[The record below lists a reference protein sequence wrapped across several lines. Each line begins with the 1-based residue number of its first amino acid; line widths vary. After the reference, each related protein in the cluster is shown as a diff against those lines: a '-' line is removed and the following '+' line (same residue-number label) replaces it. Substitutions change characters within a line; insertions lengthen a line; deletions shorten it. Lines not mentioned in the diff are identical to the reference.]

1 LPTSESLVIEHML
14 EMIRHWDDQSDQR
27 AIFLNC
33 YSMMTRNMQAAIE
46 RREFND
52 PGWVDRLLRRFA
64 DYYFIALDAYEH
76 DPPSAPP
83 IWQLTHRVTQTSDTM
98 ALQKLLLGVNA
109 HINYDL
115 VLTLV
120 EILEPEWAQLS
131 EGQRAE
137 RYSDHCY
144 VNDVI
149 ARTIDAVQDTVLEPA
164 MPAMDI
170 FDKLL
175 GPLDEM
181 MLSRLITHWRDRVWN
196 YALLVLETKESE
208 ERLQVI
214 RHVEEDAFRQAS
226 AIIGKDWSV
235 ALGELI

>member
-1 LPTSESLVIEHML
+1 MPEADKLILERML
-14 EMIRHWDDQSDQR
+14 EMIKYWEDQSDQR

-33 YSMMTRNMQAAIE
+33 YSMMTRNMLSAIE
-46 RREFND
+46 QGEFND
-52 PGWVDRLLRRFA
+52 SEWVDRLLHRFA
-64 DYYFIALDAYEH
+64 DYYFAALEAYEH
-76 DPPSAPP
+76 NPSTAAP
-83 IWQLTHRVTQTSDTM
+83 IWQETHKITQAEDTL

-115 VLTLV
+115 VFTLV
-120 EILEPEWAQLS
+120 ELLEPEWGELS
-131 EGQRAE
+131 ESQRTE

-175 GPLDEM
+175 GPFDEM

-208 ERLQVI
+208 ERLHVI
-214 RHVEEDAFRQAS
+214 RQVEEDAFRQAN
-226 AIIGKDWSV
+226 AILGKDWSV